1 MKNMKLKIIITA
13 FFAVLMI
20 TVCAIPC
27 FAQFDMAGHYD
38 PNGTTST
45 YYAYPSGE
53 CNRTINV
60 SMYDLNGNFLKKVV
74 IKTKYGE
81 DNSFHIGLGGYDI
94 VNFSSNQSILETCQL
109 VWTSGTGLCEEADL
123 FVNYYFRT
131 ALSLK
136 ELNIRVEMR
145 KWDPI
150 KISVKH
156 YVESNPK
163 LNNWHRSNYYLHS
176 TDQQMTKNYY
186 DYFSTSKKTITGYT
200 LNTEYKSSVS
210 GYFCYDSLMGS
221 CKNCPTSPRCH
232 SYDLHQTDWSDDMG
246 HWSTYKESKHG
257 RIDWCDNREFWVEYF
272 YDINE
277 YTVSYNANGGSGA
290 PASQTKYYG
299 MDLALSET
307 VPTRSGYTFK
317 GWGTSSTSTSPSYQ
331 PGGNYTSNS
340 SRTLYAIWESNAP
353 KTYTVS
359 YNANGGSGAPA
370 SQTKTHNVTL
380 TLRTT
385 VPTRSGYTFKGWS
398 TSSTATTASY
408 SAGGSYTTNA
418 SATMY
423 AVWQK
428 NPAATYTVS
437 YNANGGSGAPASQTK
452 THNVTLTLR
461 TTVPTRS
468 GYTFKGWSTSSTAT
482 TATYSAGGSYTANAS
497 ATLYAVWEAVP
508 PTLYTISFNANGGSG
523 APGSVTKTHGV
534 TLTLPSTIPY
544 RSNYT
549 FLGWSTSSTASS
561 PSYYAGGSFT
571 TNANTTLYAV
581 WEYDPATYT
590 VSYNA
595 NGGTG
600 APGAQTKTYGVTLT
614 LSSTKPTRSGYTFQ
628 GWSTSSAA
636 TSPSYSAGGSFTT
649 NANTT
654 LYAVWKANPPATYTV
669 SYNANGGSGAPASQT
684 KTQNVTL
691 TLSSTTP
698 TRTGYNF
705 LGWSTSSTATSP
717 TYYAGGSYT
726 ANSAVTLYA
735 VWSKIPPEV
744 YTISFSANGGSGAPS
759 AVSKTESVTMYL
771 PTTVPTRQ
779 NYDFLGWSLSSTA
792 TTATY
797 SAGGSFTR
805 NANTTLYAV
814 WSYNPETYT
823 VSYNANGGSG
833 APSSQTKTYG
843 VNLTLSSTVPTR
855 GGYNFLG
862 WSTSS
867 TATSATYSAG
877 GSYTA
882 NAGATL
888 YAVWEK
894 ANYEFSIS
902 NLTVSDSE
910 PYRYGTITV
919 KVRTDSWDQK
929 NPYSD
934 IPVQLYYDG
943 RLMSTQY
950 VDFAAY
956 GVANL
961 TFTLYVGDTPGY
973 RSIEARINWS
983 NRGSETNTGNNSVA
997 TSINVRDFDY
1007 EMSVDDVTMSGN
1019 YCAGETVISS
1029 FTVSNDSDYDIT
1041 PDMGNS
1047 ASFTA
1052 YYFNGSQKV
1061 VIATDT
1067 WNNVVIPSGKTNL
1080 VYFKWTVPS
1089 NLVGKMVYCECTI
1102 NSTGSLNE
1110 ENRGNNTS
1118 TFSTTI
1124 TSFADS
1130 QTPNTRY
1137 ESSKPGSYKG
1147 YSAPANSTDKA
1158 TWTMWVY
1165 ENNQFVLKSYGVQI
1179 STASPVIAPSAECK
1193 TAVYANGKWTIR
1205 SGYGFTM
1212 SYSPT
1217 ITTVSGYN
1225 NPGSSAYTSIQ
1236 SVYATFPEFN
1246 YATTNGNYRN
1256 LQYVDGKWQFVQNT
1270 NAADNERIHFIP
1282 VWFTDGNYTVSV
1294 TATRVWTPVG
1304 MIEATRTAN
1313 AFTIDGSIYD
1323 DYFVGN

>member
-1 MKNMKLKIIITA
+1 MKRGWLKALFVLSFVFCAMFA
-13 FFAVLMI
+13 FSISSSAA
-20 TVCAIPC
+20 TYEP
-27 FAQFDMAGHYD
+27 D
-38 PNGTTST
+38 GTTST
-45 YYAYPSGE
+45 QYEYDSSE
-53 CNRTINV
+53 CNRTIVV
-60 SMYDLNGNFLKKVV
+60 SCVDESGNLIKKVN

-81 DNSFHIGLGGYDI
+81 DDLCFVSIYNYDPI
-94 VNFSSNQSILETCQL
+94 SFSSDQGLWETCKL
-109 VWTSGTGLCEEADL
+109 MWTSGGMHCEGDIDID
-123 FVNYYFRT
+123 YYFRT
-131 ALSLK
+131 ALSKKTINVTVVMRPFDQITIK
-136 ELNIRVEMR
+136 E
-145 KWDPI
+145 
-150 KISVKH
+150 KH
-156 YVESNPK
+156 YKEQRIGTSGSIRNDILSDSK
-163 LNNWHRSNYYLHS
+163 TTNLYCG
-176 TDQQMTKNYY
+176 
-186 DYFSTSKKTITGYT
+186 DYFSTRAKSYTGYT
-200 LNTEYKSSVS
+200 LNSEYWSSLSGYWSMSMFGKPKNMGSVLSSMEWDIIDETWEMDGSDYPRWTEFDEDEDGILGHMENRVITIEYKYEV
-210 GYFCYDSLMGS
+210 
-221 CKNCPTSPRCH
+221 
-232 SYDLHQTDWSDDMG
+232 
-246 HWSTYKESKHG
+246 
-257 RIDWCDNREFWVEYF
+257 DWCTFTFNANGGTGAPSEKIEWW
-272 YDINE
+272 YDHAITIPSTVPTRTGYTFQGWGTYSTDTTPNYQPGQSTTMGTTKTLYAIWKANT

-290 PASQTKYYG
+290 PSSQTKTYG
-299 MDLALSET
+299 VTLTLSST
-307 VPTRSGYTFK
+307 KPTRSGYTFK
-317 GWGTSSTSTSPSYQ
+317 GWSTSSTATSATYSA
-331 PGGNYTSNS
+331 GGSFTTNANT
-340 SRTLYAIWESNAP
+340 TLYAVWQKNAAT
-353 KTYTVS
+353 TYTVS

-380 TLRTT
+380 TLSSTK
-385 VPTRSGYTFKGWS
+385 PTRSGYTFKGWS
-398 TSSTATTASY
+398 TSSTAASATY
-408 SAGGSYTTNA
+408 SAGGSYTANA
-418 SATMY
+418 SVTLY
-423 AVWQK
+423 AVWSY
-428 NPAATYTVS
+428 NTPTPVATYTVS
-437 YNANGGSGAPASQTK
+437 YNANGGSGAPTSQTK
-452 THNVTLTLR
+452 THN
-461 TTVPTRS
+461 
-468 GYTFKGWSTSSTAT
+468 
-482 TATYSAGGSYTANAS
+482 
-497 ATLYAVWEAVP
+497 
-508 PTLYTISFNANGGSG
+508 
-523 APGSVTKTHGV
+523 
-534 TLTLPSTIPY
+534 
-544 RSNYT
+544 
-549 FLGWSTSSTASS
+549 
-561 PSYYAGGSFT
+561 
-571 TNANTTLYAV
+571 
-581 WEYDPATYT
+581 
-590 VSYNA
+590 
-595 NGGTG
+595 
-600 APGAQTKTYGVTLT
+600 VTLT
-614 LSSTKPTRSGYTFQ
+614 LSSTKPTRSGYTF
-628 GWSTSSAA
+628 
-636 TSPSYSAGGSFTT
+636 
-649 NANTT
+649 N
-654 LYAVWKANPPATYTV
+654 
-669 SYNANGGSGAPASQT
+669 
-684 KTQNVTL
+684 
-691 TLSSTTP
+691 
-698 TRTGYNF
+698 
-705 LGWSTSSTATSP
+705 GWSTSSTATSP

-726 ANSAVTLYA
+726 ANASVTLYA
-735 VWSKIPPEV
+735 VWTYNAPST
-744 YTISFSANGGSGAPS
+744 YNISFNANGGSGAPN
-759 AVSKTESVTMYL
+759 SVTKTNGVTLYL
-771 PTTVPTRQ
+771 PSTIPTRT
-779 NYDFLGWSLSSTA
+779 NYAFLGWSTSSTA
-792 TTATY
+792 TTASY
-797 SAGGSFTR
+797 SAGGAFTL

-814 WSYNPETYT
+814 WEYDPATYR
-823 VSYNANGGSG
+823 VYYNANGGSG
-833 APSSQTKTYG
+833 APSSQIKTYG
-843 VNLTLSSTVPTR
+843 VTLTLSSTIPTR
-855 GGYNFLG
+855 SGYDFLG

-882 NAGATL
+882 NAGTTL

-902 NLTVSDSE
+902 NITVSDSE

-919 KVRTDSWDQK
+919 QVRTDSWDQK

-983 NRGSETNTGNNSVA
+983 NRGSETNNSNNSVA

-1052 YYFNGSQKV
+1052 YYFSGSQKV

-1067 WNNVVIPSGKTNL
+1067 WSNVVIPSGKTNL
-1080 VYFKWTVPS
+1080 VYFKWSVPS
-1089 NLVGKMVYCECTI
+1089 SLVGKTVYCECTI

-1147 YSAPANSTDKA
+1147 YGAPANSTDKA

-1246 YATTNGNYRN
+1246 YATTNGSFRT
-1256 LQYVDGKWQFVQNT
+1256 LEYVGGKWQFKQNT

-1282 VWFTDGNYTVSV
+1282 VWFADGNYTVSV

-1313 AFTIDGSIYD
+1313 TFTIDGSIYD

>member
-1 MKNMKLKIIITA
+1 MPENT
-13 FFAVLMI
+13 F
-20 TVCAIPC
+20 
-27 FAQFDMAGHYD
+27 
-38 PNGTTST
+38 
-45 YYAYPSGE
+45 
-53 CNRTINV
+53 
-60 SMYDLNGNFLKKVV
+60 
-74 IKTKYGE
+74 
-81 DNSFHIGLGGYDI
+81 
-94 VNFSSNQSILETCQL
+94 
-109 VWTSGTGLCEEADL
+109 
-123 FVNYYFRT
+123 
-131 ALSLK
+131 
-136 ELNIRVEMR
+136 IR
-145 KWDPI
+145 
-150 KISVKH
+150 
-156 YVESNPK
+156 N
-163 LNNWHRSNYYLHS
+163 
-176 TDQQMTKNYY
+176 
-186 DYFSTSKKTITGYT
+186 
-200 LNTEYKSSVS
+200 
-210 GYFCYDSLMGS
+210 
-221 CKNCPTSPRCH
+221 
-232 SYDLHQTDWSDDMG
+232 
-246 HWSTYKESKHG
+246 
-257 RIDWCDNREFWVEYF
+257 
-272 YDINE
+272 
-277 YTVSYNANGGSGA
+277 
-290 PASQTKYYG
+290 
-299 MDLALSET
+299 
-307 VPTRSGYTFK
+307 
-317 GWGTSSTSTSPSYQ
+317 
-331 PGGNYTSNS
+331 
-340 SRTLYAIWESNAP
+340 
-353 KTYTVS
+353 
-359 YNANGGSGAPA
+359 
-370 SQTKTHNVTL
+370 
-380 TLRTT
+380 
-385 VPTRSGYTFKGWS
+385 
-398 TSSTATTASY
+398 
-408 SAGGSYTTNA
+408 
-418 SATMY
+418 
-423 AVWQK
+423 
-428 NPAATYTVS
+428 
-437 YNANGGSGAPASQTK
+437 
-452 THNVTLTLR
+452 
-461 TTVPTRS
+461 
-468 GYTFKGWSTSSTAT
+468 
-482 TATYSAGGSYTANAS
+482 
-497 ATLYAVWEAVP
+497 
-508 PTLYTISFNANGGSG
+508 
-523 APGSVTKTHGV
+523 
-534 TLTLPSTIPY
+534 
-544 RSNYT
+544 
-549 FLGWSTSSTASS
+549 
-561 PSYYAGGSFT
+561 
-571 TNANTTLYAV
+571 
-581 WEYDPATYT
+581 
-590 VSYNA
+590 
-595 NGGTG
+595 
-600 APGAQTKTYGVTLT
+600 
-614 LSSTKPTRSGYTFQ
+614 GYTFQ
-628 GWSTSSAA
+628 GWAITAD
-636 TSPSYSAGGSFTT
+636 GDK
-649 NANTT
+649 
-654 LYAVWKANPPATYTV
+654 LYDDLE
-669 SYNANGGSGAPASQT
+669 SIS
-684 KTQNVTL
+684 NV
-691 TLSSTTP
+691 
-698 TRTGYNF
+698 
-705 LGWSTSSTATSP
+705 AH
-717 TYYAGGSYT
+717 
-726 ANSAVTLYA
+726 
-735 VWSKIPPEV
+735 
-744 YTISFSANGGSGAPS
+744 SANGENQ
-759 AVSKTESVTMYL
+759 V
-771 PTTVPTRQ
+771 
-779 NYDFLGWSLSSTA
+779 
-792 TTATY
+792 
-797 SAGGSFTR
+797 
-805 NANTTLYAV
+805 
-814 WSYNPETYT
+814 
-823 VSYNANGGSG
+823 
-833 APSSQTKTYG
+833 
-843 VNLTLSSTVPTR
+843 
-855 GGYNFLG
+855 
-862 WSTSS
+862 
-867 TATSATYSAG
+867 
-877 GSYTA
+877 
-882 NAGATL
+882 TL

-1246 YATTNGNYRN
+1246 YATTNGNYRT
-1256 LQYVDGKWQFVQNT
+1256 LQYVDGKWQFIQNT